1 MSLRTS
7 MDLSNYL
14 YIFLFPSFRSMDANN
29 SKINKEQNAIVRT
42 VIGELIGTDMTNA
55 FADSLSDPDF

>member
-1 MSLRTS
+1 
-7 MDLSNYL
+7 
-14 YIFLFPSFRSMDANN
+14 MDANN